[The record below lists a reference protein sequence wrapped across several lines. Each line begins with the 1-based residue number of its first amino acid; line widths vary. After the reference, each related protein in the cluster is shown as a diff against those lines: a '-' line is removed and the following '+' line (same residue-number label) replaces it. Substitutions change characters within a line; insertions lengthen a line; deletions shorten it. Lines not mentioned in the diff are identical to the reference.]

1 MKEKIEQYIKQI
13 ELEFNKGL
21 ITEIFSLLISL
32 NTNDILGVEDKLA
45 SLFCRVIEKLQ
56 NSALLDEKIEGLIT
70 KAFNNI
76 DTMPLNNEGTSE
88 LKTLY
93 LLKILYDSRM
103 QHSLENVSD
112 LLSDSLLDNLEKIQI
127 LFSDMLCHLSMTK
140 QTLI

>member
-93 LLKILYDSRM
+93 LLKILSGNHLLILQFSLYHQLSSRQQQSARYSCKSDSR
-103 QHSLENVSD
+103 QSL
-112 LLSDSLLDNLEKIQI
+112 
-127 LFSDMLCHLSMTK
+127 
-140 QTLI
+140 

>member
-32 NTNDILGVEDKLA
+32 NTDDILGIEDKLA

-93 LLKILYDSRM
+93 LLKI
-103 QHSLENVSD
+103 
-112 LLSDSLLDNLEKIQI
+112 
-127 LFSDMLCHLSMTK
+127 
-140 QTLI
+140 